1 MPYTVN
7 YTDNQNTPPITVFDN
22 TSNTDTSLTFPGR
35 NVTGYGQTIAEN
47 FLHLLENFAS
57 ASAPPNPTVGQ
68 VWFNS
73 DPSVS
78 SLLIFDGSDWKSAS
92 GVQKSPVE
100 PGVDQ
105 SKVGEL
111 WVDTVNQQLY
121 VFSGT
126 DWILVGPNFSTGL
139 KSGLNVE
146 QVIDSD
152 NITRVVLS
160 VYVEDKPII
169 IISKDSFTPK
179 LIIPQFPVIRAGVNI
194 AAPDSALIPET
205 EIYQGGFLPKLYGT
219 STSADGLRVGQ
230 LVVESGK
237 FLRTDI
243 SNVVEAPFNIKN
255 DSGLTLGVDSTFILS
270 TSTTAAKLYNSQPG
284 SSIDLQLSSS
294 GLVSTVLRVINGKV
308 GINNLSPGES
318 LDVTG
323 NALINGRLIVSDTTA
338 TTNLNNGAVRISG
351 GVAISKNLLVNDGIT
366 SNSTSFLTDVLPQTT
381 DTYEL
386 GSPVRRWNSI
396 RTKTLIADTIQG
408 VLTGS
413 ISGNAG
419 TATSLQ
425 QQTTFSITGDV
436 TSSSFQFNGIA
447 GGTSKVFNTSISP
460 LFISSK
466 PRVETLI
473 SPEKN
478 FSLNTDV
485 VLIYRDSR
493 SGLLQV
499 SRDTFVG
506 DLGVPI
512 GAILPF
518 AGSNVPTG
526 FLLCDGTE
534 LLIEKYNQLYSI
546 IGTTYNGS
554 SPLQGASGST
564 FRLPDLRGRF
574 PLGKDNMDN
583 GEQVQSS
590 TGAVVDGGGGNADRI
605 PGVEPDTLGGAGGGS
620 GYTLSVSN
628 LPNHEH
634 SMQGS
639 TGQQYYAARVDTA
652 VPLDSGAFLST
663 GGTTANRV
671 QYLPSSG
678 GIKTG
683 GVTGQPYSVV
693 NPFLTLNYIIR
704 SGTPSF

>member
-1 MPYTVN
+1 
-7 YTDNQNTPPITVFDN
+7 
-22 TSNTDTSLTFPGR
+22 
-35 NVTGYGQTIAEN
+35 
-47 FLHLLENFAS
+47 
-57 ASAPPNPTVGQ
+57 
-68 VWFNS
+68 
-73 DPSVS
+73 
-78 SLLIFDGSDWKSAS
+78 
-92 GVQKSPVE
+92 
-100 PGVDQ
+100 
-105 SKVGEL
+105 
-111 WVDTVNQQLY
+111 
-121 VFSGT
+121 
-126 DWILVGPNFSTGL
+126 
-139 KSGLNVE
+139 
-146 QVIDSD
+146 
-152 NITRVVLS
+152 
-160 VYVEDKPII
+160 
-169 IISKDSFTPK
+169 
-179 LIIPQFPVIRAGVNI
+179 
-194 AAPDSALIPET
+194 
-205 EIYQGGFLPKLYGT
+205 
-219 STSADGLRVGQ
+219 
-230 LVVESGK
+230 
-237 FLRTDI
+237 
-243 SNVVEAPFNIKN
+243 
-255 DSGLTLGVDSTFILS
+255 
-270 TSTTAAKLYNSQPG
+270 
-284 SSIDLQLSSS
+284 
-294 GLVSTVLRVINGKV
+294 
-308 GINNLSPGES
+308 
-318 LDVTG
+318 
-323 NALINGRLIVSDTTA
+323 
-338 TTNLNNGAVRISG
+338 
-351 GVAISKNLLVNDGIT
+351 
-366 SNSTSFLTDVLPQTT
+366 
-381 DTYEL
+381 
-386 GSPVRRWNSI
+386 VRRWNSI

-425 QQTTFSITGDV
+425 QQTTFSITGDI

-574 PLGKDNMDN
+574 PLGRDNMDN

-605 PGVEPDTLGGAGGGS
+605 PGVEPDTLGGTGGGS